1 MTPIKKDTIFV
12 SVASYR
18 DDVCNTTLKSIYENA
33 SNPNNIFVGI
43 CQQNKDGDPDCL
55 MGFENN
61 PNIKIIRIP
70 YTEAK
75 GPTYARYICSTL
87 WDGEEYF
94 MQIDSHTK
102 FVKGWDTKCI
112 DMIKRIK
119 STGLSMKPIL
129 SHYPKEIKHYKENN
143 DKYRHSVPR
152 MCKSFFNSRDMLS
165 FMGAEILD
173 TKDDF
178 YNTPYIAAG
187 MMFSEAY
194 FLNELPF
201 DPELPY
207 LFVGEEILHSIRF
220 YTHGWDIFTPSEN
233 VIYHEYTRADKPK
246 IWTDQKYSD
255 QDAFEKVKYY
265 IGLVDNDSKVPE
277 YLKPNMNKY
286 GLGNVRT
293 LQDYYNFAGI
303 DTQNRLVRKNF
314 CKKDNQATEDDILKS
329 NEKNNKKNKDKDK
342 NIIENYA
349 APPPNKNGFIFGLS
363 IQTFIIILVVTII
376 ILYLCIFL
384 MKKYRTK
391 KY

>member
-33 SNPNNIFVGI
+33 SNPNNVFVGI

-55 MGFENN
+55 TGFENN

-75 GPTYARYICSTL
+75 GPTYARYLCSTL
-87 WDGEEYF
+87 CDGEEYF

-112 DMIKRIK
+112 NMIKRIK
-119 STGLSMKPIL
+119 SSGLSMKPIL
-129 SHYPKEIKHYKENN
+129 SHYPKELKHYKENN
-143 DKYRHSVPR
+143 DKYRYSVPR

-165 FMGAEILD
+165 FMGAELLE

-246 IWTDQKYSD
+246 IWTDKKYSD

-277 YLKPNMNKY
+277 YLKPNMSKY

-303 DTQNRLVRKNF
+303 DIKNRMVRKNF

-329 NEKNNKKNKDKDK
+329 NEKNHKKNKDK

-349 APPPNKNGFIFGLS
+349 APPPNKKGFIFGLS
-363 IQTFIIILVVTII
+363 IQTFIIILFIILI
-376 ILYLCIFL
+376 ILYICIFL